1 MKFDIAFMFIALKAA
16 LKYTPITL
24 ILAIIPLI
32 IGIFMGTFV
41 AVARLFKIKILGRVL
56 QFLVVTIKG
65 IPLVL
70 QIIII
75 NFAVIG
81 YIDFLSDKYKWT
93 FASKDINRVYIVL
106 IAMTIF
112 SIVNISETIRG
123 ALTAIDKGQ
132 YEAAYSIGLTRMQA
146 LKRIILP
153 QAFPVA
159 VPVLCNNFIGLI
171 KGSSLAFVISV
182 TDLMNGALITAT
194 SNYKY
199 LEAYVASA
207 IVYWLICVAIEKAS
221 VILEKHLNVYR
232 KEEVI

>member
-32 IGIFMGTFV
+32 IGMLIGTFV

-81 YIDFLSDKYKWT
+81 YVDFLSDKYKWT

-123 ALTAIDKGQ
+123 ALMAIDKGQ